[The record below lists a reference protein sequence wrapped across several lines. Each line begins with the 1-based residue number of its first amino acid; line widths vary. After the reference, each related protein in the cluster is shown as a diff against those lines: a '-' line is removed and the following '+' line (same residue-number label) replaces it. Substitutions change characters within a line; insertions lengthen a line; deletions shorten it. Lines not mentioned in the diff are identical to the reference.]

1 MSTAPELDPLFLKAM
16 ALLSSKHPDS
26 GRLLKELVSDYR
38 EKHYGGLKKVGST
51 HFWVIPKIQWVD
63 ILVF

>member
-1 MSTAPELDPLFLKAM
+1 MSIAPELDPLFLKAM
-16 ALLSSKHPDS
+16 ALLRSKHPDS

-51 HFWVIPKIQWVD
+51 YFWVIPKIHWVD